1 MPLIDIELIK
11 GVFTA
16 EEKQAM
22 IEKVTEAVLEVE
34 GESMRSVTWVRVQ
47 EIASGE
53 WAVGGKPLSATE
65 VKQMRGR
72 PANVRAI
79 AGR

>member
-11 GVFTA
+11 GVFTT

-22 IEKVTEAVLEVE
+22 IEKVTEAVLEIE

-53 WAVGGKPLSATE
+53 WAVGGQPLSAAE
-65 VKQMRGR
+65 VKQMRAR
-72 PANVRAI
+72 PANVRAV

>member
-1 MPLIDIELIK
+1 MPMVDIELIK

-22 IEKVTEAVLEVE
+22 IEKVTEAMLSVE
-34 GESMRSVTWVRVQ
+34 GETMRGVTWVRIQ
-47 EIASGE
+47 EINSGE
-53 WAVGGKPLSATE
+53 WAVGGKPLTAAE
-65 VKQMRGR
+65 VKQMRGQ
-72 PANVRAI
+72 PSNVRAI